1 SEISRRPIP
10 EAKPVSGRWAVSHE
24 SGIHVRGTL
33 ADVLSFQAFDGKTVG
48 RETMEICYGK
58 HSGRAG
64 QEKTFPLFH
73 CRLWKGLF
81 FKIIYFVPFRRR
93 DICPGACRK
102 RQEEREN
109 K

>member
-1 SEISRRPIP
+1 RIFELCRYVSEISRRPIP

-64 QEKTFPLFH
+64 QEKTFPLSH
-73 CRLWKGLF
+73 SG
-81 FKIIYFVPFRRR
+81 VPLPP
-93 DICPGACRK
+93 IST
-102 RQEEREN
+102 
-109 K
+109 